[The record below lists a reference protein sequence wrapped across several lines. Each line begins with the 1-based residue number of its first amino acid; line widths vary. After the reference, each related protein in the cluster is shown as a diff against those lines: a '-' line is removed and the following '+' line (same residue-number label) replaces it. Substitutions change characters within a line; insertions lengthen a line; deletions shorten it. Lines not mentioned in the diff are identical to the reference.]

1 MSKLCKVGLALGGGG
16 ARGLAHLGV
25 LSTLERGGI
34 PIDFLA
40 GTSMG
45 ALVSGVYAQ
54 TPQSVFVIE
63 RFRRYLE
70 SKEFKRSNP
79 DFLLPHGFEEAPKFE
94 GIFYRFAN
102 LIKKGIFYSQSLTR
116 RPPISDEI
124 FAQNINFL
132 LDDVNIEYTQIPLA
146 VIALDLKSG
155 QEVIL
160 RNGPL
165 RKAVSASCAIPGILA
180 PVKIDDRELV
190 DGGWI
195 DRVPIHPAKT
205 LGADLVIAVDVAEGL
220 DDTEDFH
227 TGLGIVLRAN
237 EISRQ
242 ALTRIQMEKADVLIV
257 PDVSGIHWSDFG
269 HLDECLHAGEK
280 AAQEKLGEIKR
291 LIQKKKVRKFF
302 HLPFNFF
309 GFLPIIR

>member
-25 LSTLERGGI
+25 LSTLEREGI
-34 PIDFLA
+34 SIDFLA

-45 ALVSGVYAQ
+45 ALVSGVYAR
-54 TPQSVFVIE
+54 TPQSGFVIE

-79 DFLLPHGFEEAPKFE
+79 DFLHPHGFEEALRFE

-102 LIKKGIFYSQSLTR
+102 LIKKGIFYSQSLTKR
-116 RPPISDEI
+116 SPISDEI

-132 LDDVNIEYTQIPLA
+132 LDDVNIEHTRIPLA
-146 VIALDLKSG
+146 VIALDLKSAK
-155 QEVIL
+155 EVVL

-165 RKAVSASCAIPGILA
+165 RKAVSASCAIPGILS
-180 PVKIDDRELV
+180 PVKIEDRELV

-195 DRVPIHPAKT
+195 DRVPIHPVKT
-205 LGADLVIAVDVAEGL
+205 MGADLVIAVDVAEGL

-242 ALTRIQMEKADVLIV
+242 ALTQIQMKKADVLIV
-257 PDVSGIHWSDFG
+257 PDVSGVHWSDFG

-280 AAQEKLGEIKR
+280 AAQEKLPEIKR
-291 LIQKKKVRKFF
+291 LMRKKRIKNFF
-302 HLPFNFF
+302 RGPFNFF
-309 GFLPIIR
+309 